1 MNLHND
7 QEAFSE
13 LLQATAES
21 IGLPQV
27 YVEKDYWVT
36 KALKHLAQS
45 PHASSVVFKGGT
57 SLSKA
62 YRLID
67 RFSEDIDLAICF
79 NDTTDNQR
87 KKLIKDIENAASE
100 GLRYIEND
108 DRESKGS
115 RFRRTVY
122 EYPRLTDELSFGQ
135 ASPQLLIE
143 VNTFTKPEP
152 FEKRELQSLVADFL
166 ITADQTTIIA
176 QYELESFSINVLSVK
191 RTLIEKILGVI
202 KDSYS
207 DQPVAKL
214 SARIRHLYDIC
225 LILRS
230 DEHRSFFTTAECTKL
245 FKDCI
250 EDEVKSFGDPHKYF
264 ERKLIEAPIF
274 TNFEK
279 WRPSIEVTY
288 STTFSDL
295 VYGDLPLMNEIELTV
310 IFIKGVP
317 EHFRQMLH
325 RLPVSQ
331 S

>member
-1 MNLHND
+1 MNLHHD

-62 YRLID
+62 YRIID
-67 RFSEDIDLAICF
+67 RFSEDIDLAVWLE
-79 NDTTDNQR
+79 DATDNQR
-87 KKLIKDIENAASE
+87 KKLIKEIEIAASE

-135 ASPQLLIE
+135 ASPLLLIE

-166 ITADQTTIIA
+166 TAAGETTLIA
-176 QYELESFSINVLSVK
+176 QYELESFSINVLSVQ

-225 LILRS
+225 LILQS
-230 DEHRSFFTTAECTKL
+230 DEHRKFFTTDECTHL

-250 EDEVKSFGDPHKYF
+250 EDEIKSFGDPKKYF

-274 TNFEK
+274 SNLEK
-279 WRPSIEVTY
+279 WRPSIEATY
-288 STTFSDL
+288 NTTFSDL
-295 VYGDLPLMNEIELTV
+295 VYGVLPPMDEVLNTIT
-310 IFIKGVP
+310 FIK
-317 EHFRQMLH
+317 EKLQSMTFRYNE
-325 RLPVSQ
+325 PFGT
-331 S
+331 

>member
-1 MNLHND
+1 MNLHKD

-13 LLQATAES
+13 LLQATAVS

-67 RFSEDIDLAICF
+67 RFSEDIDLAVWLE
-79 NDTTDNQR
+79 DATDNQR
-87 KKLIKDIENAASE
+87 KKLIKEIESSVSE

-122 EYPRLTDELSFGQ
+122 EYPRLTDELVFGQ

-152 FEKRELQSLVADFL
+152 FEQRELQSLVADFL
-166 ITADQTTIIA
+166 IKADQATIIA
-176 QYELESFSINVLSVK
+176 QYELASFLINVLSVK

-207 DQPVAKL
+207 DQPIVKL
-214 SARIRHLYDIC
+214 SNRIRHLYDIC
-225 LILRS
+225 LILQH
-230 DEHRSFFTTAECTKL
+230 DEYRNFFTSGECTHL

-250 EDEVKSFGDPHKYF
+250 EDEIKSFGDPDNNFQKP
-264 ERKLIEAPIF
+264 LIEAPIF
-274 TNFEK
+274 SNFER
-279 WRPSIEVTY
+279 WRPALEATYNSI
-288 STTFSDL
+288 FSNL
-295 VYGDLPLMNEIELTV
+295 VYGNLPVMDEVINTL
-310 IFIKGVP
+310 IFIK
-317 EHFRQMLH
+317 EKLKNM
-325 RLPVSQ
+325 
-331 S
+331 

>member
-1 MNLHND
+1 M
-7 QEAFSE
+7 
-13 LLQATAES
+13 
-21 IGLPQV
+21 
-27 YVEKDYWVT
+27 
-36 KALKHLAQS
+36 
-45 PHASSVVFKGGT
+45 FKGGT

-67 RFSEDIDLAICF
+67 RFSEDIDLAVCLD
-79 NDTTDNQR
+79 NATDNQR
-87 KKLIKDIENAASE
+87 KKLIKDIESAASE

-122 EYPRLTDELSFGQ
+122 EYPRLTDELRFGQ

-166 ITADQTTIIA
+166 TAVGETTLIA
-176 QYELESFSINVLSVK
+176 QYELESFSINVLSVQ

-230 DEHRSFFTTAECTKL
+230 DEHRNFFTTDEFTHL
-245 FKDCI
+245 FKNCI
-250 EDEVKSFGDPHKYF
+250 EDEIKSFGDPHKYF

-274 TNFEK
+274 SNFEK
-279 WRPSIEVTY
+279 WRPSLELTY

-295 VYGDLPLMNEIELTV
+295 VYGDLPAMYEVLNTV
-310 IFIKGVP
+310 IFIKEKLQNMQIP
-317 EHFRQMLH
+317 TIEI
-325 RLPVSQ
+325 
-331 S
+331 